1 MTKNK
6 QKNNP
11 KFSFLYGGDYFN
23 YYQYKVT
30 TEQASKHNEMTMEE
44 FWIFQWSLIE
54 CCYNRL
60 SEPPLF
66 IVLKQSAGGQPAPAP
81 AGAYMAQNRQYVMP
95 QQAGATPAQ
104 LGLAASMAV
113 APALQQWLAANS
125 APPGTPQHA
134 HHDLDNISAQIN
146 MLKEQITQSENNLNA
161 QHTVSS
167 YLIIYFCSFS
177 LWKSTHFYKILKIS
191 NRSYWFAN

>member
-1 MTKNK
+1 MAGTTSTTTNTKWQRSK
-6 QKNNP
+6 QVSIMKWRW
-11 KFSFLYGGDYFN
+11 KSF
-23 YYQYKVT
+23 
-30 TEQASKHNEMTMEE
+30 E
-44 FWIFQWSLIE
+44 
-54 CCYNRL
+54 CYNDRWLRVVITDL

-125 APPGTPQHA
+125 APPGTPQHS

-146 MLKEQITQSENNLNA
+146 MLKEQVTQSENNLSA

-167 YLIIYFCSFS
+167 LLQIRYFVFYINHKLIG
-177 LWKSTHFYKILKIS
+177 WGNKIM
-191 NRSYWFAN
+191 